1 MKTLEH
7 IEDYILGNLS
17 AEEQKAFE
25 EKLAN
30 DKELQEQVELQ
41 RILITE
47 VQAFNAVQAAEA
59 AYLEE
64 QQEEIK
70 IRASIISPNQKESFE
85 ENVAA
90 FFVEEVEEK
99 KSSSKVI
106 TWNFKRIASI
116 AACLLICIGGY
127 NVWLQ
132 QYTIGIGEDMYQMYS
147 KTPAR
152 SRGEAEVTVFIKE
165 GAYDAALEALNKE
178 LQEYDAVYLHNNP
191 ETLEVREFLLFQKAN
206 VYLLMGKRNQAK
218 KILKELTI
226 PQTQNLI
233 DRLHWY
239 SPIINNR

>member
-7 IEDYILGNLS
+7 IEDYLLGNLS

-25 EKLAN
+25 AKLAN

-99 KSSSKVI
+99 KPSSKVI

-127 NVWLQ
+127 NLWLQ
-132 QYTIGIGEDMYQMYS
+132 QYTLGIGEDMPFRGGNNIAVLIENKQYDKALDQLNQDLAMVDEIMS
-147 KTPAR
+147 K
-152 SRGEAEVTVFIKE
+152 I
-165 GAYDAALEALNKE
+165 D
-178 LQEYDAVYLHNNP
+178 
-191 ETLEVREFLLFQKAN
+191 
-206 VYLLMGKRNQAK
+206 NQALREQRERLLLDK
-218 KILKELTI
+218 AKIHLLQGERSQAKEILEDLSS
-226 PQTQNLI
+226 PKAHELLDQ
-233 DRLHWY
+233 LHWY
-239 SPIINNR
+239 SPVTNLFEK

>member
-7 IEDYILGNLS
+7 IEDYLLGNLS

-25 EKLAN
+25 AKLAN

-64 QQEEIK
+64 QQAPIETKQEPS
-70 IRASIISPNQKESFE
+70 AN
-85 ENVAA
+85 
-90 FFVEEVEEK
+90 
-99 KSSSKVI
+99 VI

-132 QYTIGIGEDMYQMYS
+132 QYTIGIGENMYTS
-147 KTPAR
+147 
-152 SRGEAEVTVFIKE
+152 SRGGSDI
-165 GAYDAALEALNKE
+165 AALIENKQYDEALDQLDINLAMVDEIMNKIDNQV
-178 LQEYDAVYLHNNP
+178 L
-191 ETLEVREFLLFQKAN
+191 REQRERLLFEKASI
-206 VYLLMGKRNQAK
+206 YLMQGERTQAK
-218 KILKELTI
+218 EILEDLSSPKAHELLD
-226 PQTQNLI
+226 Q
-233 DRLHWY
+233 LHWY
-239 SPIINNR
+239 SPVTNLFEK

>member
-7 IEDYILGNLS
+7 IEDYLLGNLS

-25 EKLAN
+25 AKLAN
-30 DKELQEQVELQ
+30 DKELQEQVELH

-99 KSSSKVI
+99 KPSPKVI

-116 AACLLICIGGY
+116 AACLLIVMGGY

-132 QYTIGIGEDMYQMYS
+132 QYTIGIGEAMYTS
-147 KTPAR
+147 
-152 SRGEAEVTVFIKE
+152 SRGGSDI
-165 GAYDAALEALNKE
+165 AALIENKQYDKALDQLNQDLAMVDEIMSKIDNQALREQRERLLLDKAKIHLLQGERSQAKEILEGLSSPKAQELLNK
-178 LQEYDAVYLHNNP
+178 
-191 ETLEVREFLLFQKAN
+191 
-206 VYLLMGKRNQAK
+206 
-218 KILKELTI
+218 
-226 PQTQNLI
+226 
-233 DRLHWY
+233 LHWY
-239 SPIINNR
+239 SPITNLFKK

>member
-7 IEDYILGNLS
+7 IEDYLLGNLS

-30 DKELQEQVELQ
+30 DKELQKQVELQ

-47 VQAFNAVQAAEA
+47 VQALNAVQAAEA

-99 KSSSKVI
+99 KPSSKVI
-106 TWNFKRIASI
+106 TWNFKRIASM

-127 NVWLQ
+127 NLWLQ
-132 QYTIGIGEDMYQMYS
+132 QYTIGIGEDIPFRGGNNIAVLIENKQYDKALDQLNQDLAMVDEIMS
-147 KTPAR
+147 K
-152 SRGEAEVTVFIKE
+152 I
-165 GAYDAALEALNKE
+165 DNQAL
-178 LQEYDAVYLHNNP
+178 
-191 ETLEVREFLLFQKAN
+191 REQRERLLLDKAKT
-206 VYLLMGKRNQAK
+206 YLLQGERTQAK
-218 KILKELTI
+218 EILEDLSSPKAHELLD
-226 PQTQNLI
+226 Q
-233 DRLHWY
+233 LHWY
-239 SPIINNR
+239 SPIINLFDK

>member
-7 IEDYILGNLS
+7 IEDYLLGNLS

-25 EKLAN
+25 AKLAN

-64 QQEEIK
+64 QQAPIETKQEPSPK
-70 IRASIISPNQKESFE
+70 I
-85 ENVAA
+85 
-90 FFVEEVEEK
+90 
-99 KSSSKVI
+99 I

-132 QYTIGIGEDMYQMYS
+132 QYTIGIGENMYTS
-147 KTPAR
+147 
-152 SRGEAEVTVFIKE
+152 SRGGSDI
-165 GAYDAALEALNKE
+165 AALIENKQYDEALDQLDLNLAMVDEIMNKIDNQVLRE
-178 LQEYDAVYLHNNP
+178 QRERLLLEKASIYLMQG
-191 ETLEVREFLLFQKAN
+191 ERT
-206 VYLLMGKRNQAK
+206 QAK
-218 KILKELTI
+218 EILEDLSSPKAHEL
-226 PQTQNLI
+226 L
-233 DRLHWY
+233 DKLHWY
-239 SPIINNR
+239 SPITNLFKK